1 MTKTEHRKFRKIL
14 RMGRR
19 ETVGAM
25 QPGDYIAVYEK
36 LDGANASFIADD
48 GNVRAFSRNL
58 ELSVDNT
65 LRGFLDFALKQDASK
80 LRANYRYFGE
90 WLVPHKVDYG
100 EHSGDFYLFDVYNED
115 TTKYEPIDVVVAE
128 AFRLGLKIAPILYL
142 GNFKDYAHLESLIG
156 RSAYAKVGGDNGEG
170 IVVKNLTREA
180 PYLKLVSESFREV
193 SNARPPK
200 DPADLIAERAFVDAT
215 VNEARVDKHLRKLI
229 DEGLAPEFPTLQDM
243 GVILKNLGRNI
254 TEDILEEE
262 GDQLPEGVDIAVV
275 TKSVGKVAPK
285 LLRQIIEQDELSRFQ
300 EAI

>member
-1 MTKTEHRKFRKIL
+1 MKLEHRKFRKIL

-19 ETVGAM
+19 ETVGAV

-36 LDGANASFIADD
+36 LDGANVSFIADGD
-48 GNVRAFSRNL
+48 QVRAFSRNL

-65 LRGFLDFALKQDASK
+65 LRGFLDFALKQDVVA
-80 LRANYRYFGE
+80 LNPQYRYYGE

-100 EHSGDFYLFDVYNED
+100 EHGGDFYLFDVYNEE
-115 TTKYEPIDVVVAE
+115 TAQYEPIQTVVSE
-128 AFRLGLKIAPILYL
+128 AVRLGLKIAPVLYL
-142 GNFKDYAHLESLIG
+142 GEYKSYEHLASLIG

-170 IVVKNLTREA
+170 IVVKNLTRDA

-193 SNARPPK
+193 SHARAPK

-229 DEGLAPEFPTLQDM
+229 DEGLAPEEPTLRDM
-243 GVILKNLGRNI
+243 GTILKHLGRNI

-262 GDQLPEGVDIAVV
+262 GDQLPDGVDIKVV
-275 TKSVGKVAPK
+275 AKSVGKVAPK
-285 LLRQIIEQDELSRFQ
+285 LLRQIIEKEELKRFG
-300 EAI
+300 EAV